1 MPGLTQGAALDSIDA
16 VARQLLPPGTTTA
29 LAGESREYKE
39 SGSAIYFAFVIALI
53 VVFMVLASQFES
65 LLHPL
70 TVLVAVP
77 LAVTGALATLKLAA
91 ILHRSGATL
100 NLRSEEHTSELQS
113 QSNLV
118 CRLLLEKKK
127 KKIKYSV

>member
-1 MPGLTQGAALDSIDA
+1 WSACLPRWLAQGEPLDALDA
-16 VARQLLPPGTTTA
+16 VAGQILPPGTTTA

-70 TVLVAVP
+70 TVLLAVP
-77 LAVTGALATLKLAA
+77 LAVTGALGTLELPA
-91 ILHRSGATL
+91 IRL
-100 NLRSEEHTSELQS
+100 
-113 QSNLV
+113 
-118 CRLLLEKKK
+118 CRA
-127 KKIKYSV
+127 